1 MNERMVYKMK
11 KILSL
16 VLCFC
21 FLIAAPLSI
30 EAKTVTAS
38 AGCSSSEEVFK
49 IKSIPIGNHKVKI
62 KKGEDGSGLRFTAQK
77 DGTYTFKFSNFKC
90 KTDKDAGTT
99 FVFWAVEDG
108 ESEMES
114 MGFQKHI
121 TNFEKASA
129 SAKIKLELK
138 KNQTIY
144 ISIDPSAQYIE
155 DYELPMGGYLY
166 KAFSF
171 KLNIKRS

>member
-1 MNERMVYKMK
+1 MVNTMK

-21 FLIAAPLSI
+21 FLFAAPLSI
-30 EAKTVTAS
+30 AAKTVTAS
-38 AGCSSSEEVFK
+38 KHCSSPKEVFELKSITEGSNK
-49 IKSIPIGNHKVKI
+49 IKV
-62 KKGEDGSGLRFTAQK
+62 KKGEGGSGLRFTAQE
-77 DGTYTFKFSNFKC
+77 DGNYTFKFSNFKC
-90 KTDKDAGTT
+90 KTDKDAGTCFLFDLVEEDNSE
-99 FVFWAVEDG
+99 FVVINTVHPL
-108 ESEMES
+108 
-114 MGFQKHI
+114 HI
-121 TNFEKASA
+121 TNFEKTSA
-129 SAKIKLELK
+129 SAKIKFKLK

-144 ISIDPSAQYIE
+144 ISVDPSAQYIE

>member
-1 MNERMVYKMK
+1 MK

-21 FLIAAPLSI
+21 FLFAAPLSI
-30 EAKTVTAS
+30 AAKTVTAS
-38 AGCSSSEEVFK
+38 EHCSTSEEVFK
-49 IKSIPIGNHKVKI
+49 LKSITTGSNKIKV
-62 KKGEDGSGLRFTAQK
+62 KKGESGSGLRFTAQK

-99 FVFWAVEDG
+99 FVFWEVENG
-108 ESEMES
+108 KSEMES

-129 SAKIKLELK
+129 STKIKLKLK

-144 ISIDPSAQYIE
+144 ISVDPSAQYIE

-171 KLNIKRS
+171 KLNIKQSW